1 MSCKKCASG
10 SKVCGCK
17 DTAYTTPVVTTCLP
31 ACPPRCSEYMSAA
44 CIVLS
49 DGINDLGIQP
59 GETLDSILQRIAMI
73 LTNPLCVEYA
83 GGFGVGIG
91 NELPFA
97 GGGIVEVG
105 VDVPTNIFV
114 TPIVPVT
121 TPGGNLTLALEDQPS
136 NTVFAGPVSGPDDTP
151 QFRALVIDDIPTLTT
166 GSSVLMGDGAGKFT
180 NVTIG
185 PNLSF
190 AGGIL
195 DTDINVVI
203 SADNGLSKNPLND
216 EEVWLGGT
224 LLQNTTIDGDSNA
237 YSLALDDLDS
247 FSSSASVN
255 TNIKTEFA
263 TDKTELN
270 IAQNIASLVYTDSAS
285 AIESTGL
292 EIGSLYSAM
301 YVSSPYGDAWLEV
314 NEGTSDNEIIIH
326 TPKID
331 AGTALVNQV
340 LTLKALTGE
349 AEWEPVIA
357 SISAAEGLTI
367 NPLNPNETLLGGTL
381 ATPATFTQDR
391 YIDTAGFFLNLT
403 ASTGAGEVLQLENSN
418 NSSTVIKINQL
429 SGDSLGRAIDITA
442 NGTGILIDSQTVAF
456 EAQQTGGP
464 SYIST
469 VNDTGGVREVLSIRS
484 PYLSSLPIVGY
495 GAQLSFTL
503 NDLVASGGL
512 QYSSFITSSYTD
524 VTTGTGATKLTL
536 STKNTGDINPV
547 SNLELLG
554 TGQLVLNKY
563 TATSSFAGTAVGLLG
578 FDASGNVITE
588 PASGITVSA
597 AEGLSIGAT
606 PGQVELGYSTLSA
619 GADLTGNRFINTG
632 PYDITLSGIQNG
644 SGASVLTID
653 NTAGTTNSTALR
665 VSTNGTSGSA
675 IYASSS
681 AVSTVSVY
689 GNAGSGTAVQG
700 ISNSG
705 AGVVATSTSGIA
717 LQATSS
723 GNIAASLT
731 RNQSTNT
738 IETALRFVKLT
749 TGTAAIG
756 IGTGLSVTIED
767 DSGNANAAGSL
778 TYEYTDV
785 TSATRDALFKINVVE
800 SGTELTMVSVGTGQT
815 IRFPQNLP
823 GPYADDTAASGAG
836 VPQYALYR
844 DSSSTIKICQ
854 I

>member
-59 GETLDSILQRIAMI
+59 GETLDSILQRIALI

-97 GGGIVEVG
+97 GNGIVEVG

-121 TPGGNLTLALEDQPS
+121 TPGGNLTLALEDQPA

-151 QFRALVIDDIPTLTT
+151 QFRALVIDDIPSLTT

-185 PNLSF
+185 PKLTFS
-190 AGGIL
+190 GGIL
-195 DTDINVVI
+195 NADVDVVVG
-203 SADNGLSKNPLND
+203 ADNGLGKNPLND

-224 LLQNTTIDGDSNA
+224 LLQNTTIDGDSNT
-237 YSLALDDLDS
+237 YSLSLDNLDS
-247 FSSSASVN
+247 FYSSASVN
-255 TNIKTEFA
+255 NNIKTEFA

-270 IAQNIASLVYTDSAS
+270 IAQNTASLVYTDSAS

-314 NEGTSDNEIIIH
+314 NEGASDNEIIIH

-367 NPLNPNETLLGGTL
+367 NPLNLNETLLGGTL

-418 NSSTVIKINQL
+418 NSCTVIKINQL

-442 NGTGILIDSQTVAF
+442 NGTGIIIDSQTVAM
-456 EAQQTGGP
+456 EAQQVGGP

-469 VNDTGGVREVLSIRS
+469 VNDIGGIREVLNIRS

-503 NDLVASGGL
+503 NDIAVAGNL
-512 QYSSFITSSYTD
+512 QYSSLITSSYTD

-536 STKNTGDINPV
+536 STKDTGDLNPV

-578 FDASGNVITE
+578 FDASGNIITE
-588 PASGITVSA
+588 PAAGITVSA

-606 PGQVELGYSTLSA
+606 PGLVELGYSTLSA

-632 PYDITLSGIQNG
+632 LYDITLSGIQNG

-681 AVSTVSVY
+681 TASAVSVY

-767 DSGNANAAGSL
+767 DSGSANAAGSL

-823 GPYADDTAASGAG
+823 GPYANDTAASGAG